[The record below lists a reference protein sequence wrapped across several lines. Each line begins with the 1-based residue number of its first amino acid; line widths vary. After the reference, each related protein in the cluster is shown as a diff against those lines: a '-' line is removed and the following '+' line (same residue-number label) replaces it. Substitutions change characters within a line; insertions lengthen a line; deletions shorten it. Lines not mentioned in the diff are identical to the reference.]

1 MKRTLLVLS
10 ILSSLAACGGG
21 SDSPAGAPVNPLKVE
36 FSEAAVA
43 VEQKQTDVAKVE
55 STERLDIDG
64 LVSAYMTMAR
74 FVSEPADRAM
84 TDDEARALAGLEM
97 WYLASNTV
105 VFRTGPDGKSTHES
119 PSAIRAQMAAMK
131 RSFGPRDYAG
141 RIMAEVKRG
150 MITRPDSWREAVQ
163 DYYKNFDRMDAEEKN
178 A

>member
-10 ILSSLAACGGG
+10 ILSTLAACGGG
-21 SDSPAGAPVNPLKVE
+21 SAPAGQPVNPLSVE
-36 FSEAAVA
+36 FSGEII
-43 VEQKQTDVAKVE
+43 EQKQTDVAKVE
-55 STERLDIDG
+55 ATERLDIDG
-64 LVSAYMTMAR
+64 LVKAYMTMAR
-74 FVSEPADRAM
+74 FVSEPDDRAM
-84 TDDEARALAGLEM
+84 TDDEARALAGLEV

-119 PSAIRAQMAAMK
+119 PARIREQMANMK

>member
-10 ILSSLAACGGG
+10 ILSTLAACGGG
-21 SDSPAGAPVNPLKVE
+21 SASVGQPVNPLAVE
-36 FSEAAVA
+36 FSGEII
-43 VEQKQTDVAKVE
+43 EQKQTDVAGVQ

-84 TDDEARALAGLEM
+84 TDGEARALAGLEM

-119 PSAIRAQMAAMK
+119 PAAIRAQMTAMK

-178 A
+178 S